1 MTTDG
6 RSSAPAAATIS
17 LARLPVFDDN
27 RRLWGYELFCVG
39 GVGAAGD
46 PAGRESAASSLAQSA
61 YMGVQNMLDRGKKI
75 ILDFNAK
82 GLLDDLPYVLPPASA
97 VVKVDA
103 AVGSNPEVVLSLK
116 RMKTDG
122 FLIAIDQFSAVP
134 ANEPLHKL
142 ADIIAVAVT
151 GKRKDELVGILENTR
166 ALQAPTM
173 ATGVADPDRFETCRQ
188 LGFSLFSGSF
198 FKTPDVIK
206 MRKLSSNEVSRF
218 KLLRLLEIH
227 EPDLDVLAET
237 IQTDVTVSFRLL
249 AYLNSAAFGFPQKIK
264 SIRQAAALLG
274 WNKMKNWLR
283 VSLLMEVNR
292 NKDASDLMLLAVQ
305 RGKFLELIAASHDFW
320 GFDPDSLN
328 LLGIFSL
335 LDVML
340 GVPMADIVT
349 HLPLDPKL
357 QSALCG
363 DPNSEYAPLLQ
374 LARMCEEAR
383 WPEAIRMI
391 QQLNLNEAGVRGL
404 FQQAVDW
411 AIELTILPEDNG
423 DR

>member
-1 MTTDG
+1 MTTDD
-6 RSSAPAAATIS
+6 RSPAPAAATVS

-27 RRLWGYELFCVG
+27 RRLWGYELFCLGGAGSSGEPVG
-39 GVGAAGD
+39 K
-46 PAGRESAASSLAQSA
+46 ESAANSLAQSA
-61 YMGVQNMLDRGKKI
+61 YLGMQNMLDRGKKI

-103 AVGSNPEVVLSLK
+103 AVASNPEVVLSLK
-116 RMKTDG
+116 RMKSDG
-122 FLIAIDQFSAVP
+122 FLIAVDQFSDTP
-134 ANEPLHKL
+134 AGELL
-142 ADIIAVAVT
+142 EMADIIAVAVT
-151 GKRKDELVGILENTR
+151 DRRQHELAGILENTR
-166 ALQAPTM
+166 ACQALAM
-173 ATGVADPDRFETCRQ
+173 ATGVADPGQFEACRQ
-188 LGFSLFSGSF
+188 VGFSLFSGPF
-198 FKTPDVIK
+198 FKTPDIIR
-206 MRKLSSNEVSRF
+206 MRKLSSNEASRF
-218 KLLRLLEIH
+218 KLLRLLEMH
-227 EPDLDVLAET
+227 EPDPDVLAET

-283 VSLLMEVNR
+283 VSLLMEVSR
-292 NKDASDLMLLAVQ
+292 NKDALDLMLLAVQ
-305 RGKFLELIAASHDFW
+305 RGKFLERIAASHDFW

-374 LARMCEEAR
+374 LALMCEEAR
-383 WPEAIRMI
+383 WPEAGRMI
-391 QQLNLNEAGVRGL
+391 QQLNLNEDVVRGL

-423 DR
+423 ER

>member
-6 RSSAPAAATIS
+6 PSSAPAAATVS
-17 LARLPVFDDN
+17 LARLPVFDDK

-39 GVGAAGD
+39 GAGD
-46 PAGRESAASSLAQSA
+46 PAGKDSAANGLAQSA

-75 ILDFNAK
+75 VLDFNAK

-97 VVKVDA
+97 VVKVDET
-103 AVGSNPEVVLSLK
+103 VGSNPEVVLSLK

-122 FLIAIDQFSAVP
+122 FLIAIDQLSGTSA
-134 ANEPLHKL
+134 NDPLYKM
-142 ADIIAVAVT
+142 ADIIAIGVT
-151 GKRKDELVGILENTR
+151 DKHQDELFTILENAR
-166 ALQAPTM
+166 ALQALTM
-173 ATGVADPDRFETCRQ
+173 AMGVADPDRFDACRQ

-198 FKTPDVIK
+198 FKTPDIIK
-206 MRKLSSNEVSRF
+206 LRKLSSSEVSRF
-218 KLLRLLEIH
+218 KLLRLLEMH
-227 EPDLDVLAET
+227 EPDLDTLAAA
-237 IQTDVTVSFRLL
+237 IQTDVTVCFRLL

-264 SIRQAAALLG
+264 SIRQATALLG
-274 WNKMKNWLR
+274 WKKMKNWLR
-283 VSLLMEVNR
+283 VTLLMEVSR
-292 NKDASDLMLLAVQ
+292 SKDASDLMLLAVQ
-305 RGKFLELIAASHDFW
+305 RGKFLELIATSHDFW

-340 GVPMADIVT
+340 GVSMADIVT

-363 DPNSEYAPLLQ
+363 DPNNEYVPLLQ

-383 WPEAIRMI
+383 WLEAGQMI
-391 QQLNLNEAGVRGL
+391 QQLNLNDGNVRGS
-404 FQQAVDW
+404 FQRAVDW
-411 AIELTILPEDNG
+411 AIKLTTLPEDN
-423 DR
+423 RQR